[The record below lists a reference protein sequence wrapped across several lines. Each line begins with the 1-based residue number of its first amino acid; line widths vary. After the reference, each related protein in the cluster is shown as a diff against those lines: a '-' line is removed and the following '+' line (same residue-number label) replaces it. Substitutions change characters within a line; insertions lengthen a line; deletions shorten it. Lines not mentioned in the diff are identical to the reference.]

1 MNPVNRPPPA
11 VLLVH
16 NGVPYERHLQ
26 HLTSAGLRV
35 SDVHADAALS
45 AAIQGQPDIIV
56 LDWGCNGDVVAL
68 LKNDPSTA
76 NIPIIALAELVNRD
90 S

>member
-1 MNPVNRPPPA
+1 
-11 VLLVH
+11 
-16 NGVPYERHLQ
+16 
-26 HLTSAGLRV
+26 
-35 SDVHADAALS
+35 
-45 AAIQGQPDIIV
+45 V